1 MKRQAGIGRLCLNLK
16 AGEQVLIGESAA
28 VELYEADGDRVG
40 LLVLFGGVA
49 MVRTLLVPG
58 ERVVIGEL
66 TAVMLYK
73 RHGEYNRMTFEA
85 PASVTILRTEA
96 LGRREAA
103 RGEDAA

>member
-1 MKRQAGIGRLCLNLK
+1 LNLK
-16 AGEQVLIGESAA
+16 AGERVLIGATSA

-40 LLVLFGGVA
+40 LLVTDCGRPL
-49 MVRTLLVPG
+49 VRTLLQPG
-58 ERVVIGEL
+58 ERVIVGEL

-103 RGEDAA
+103 RGDDAA